1 MAESGCLKS
10 EKLHTLTV
18 TDDIVT
24 NNFETR
30 EHMSLTLG
38 TESYKELND
47 SSADLI
53 NGTFKDVNKDNDADQ
68 NTNTVGEYRTNNN
81 IEFDAWS
88 NLGEGNRETGLG
100 FVFYNSTDAG
110 STISTEVGS
119 GSLRTGLGE
128 TIEEISATQTLAQE
142 GLHASGG
149 SSSNTHRI
157 TQPPMSILKNMYVI
171 VQNNNVSISQFI
183 GTGLASSTSHID
195 ALLSAGGDHPLDLT
209 NYKDIS
215 LRLKVERKVGE
226 VLESVFEDTAGG
238 NIDHFVR
245 GNDVT
250 AVTPT
255 EVADASARELA
266 DFRHSGA
273 LLPKN
278 TIIPIVSNYLFSTQA
293 EKHRSILAN
302 GYIHPSAT
310 LDSIRLSQDANNL
323 DGISFSNFT
332 DNETDFYV
340 TLDAGGDDNADG
352 LTGITQG
359 VFTND
364 ILTVGA
370 TGGEAEGENGLKAI
384 NGEDVG
390 SNLNYLSN
398 KVRDSTFINPE
409 ISIEDRQAGIDT
421 GIPKNMYAG
430 GGLALGGLGPQTQ
443 DTINQGTKYKN
454 NVVFKVIC
462 DFQRIDQ

>member
-81 IEFDAWS
+81 IEFDAWN
-88 NLGEGNRETGLG
+88 NLGTNNYSETGRG
-100 FVFYNSTDAG
+100 FVFYNSTAVEE
-110 STISTEVGS
+110 ISGELSS
-119 GSLRTGLGE
+119 GVLRTGLGG
-128 TIEEISATQTLAQE
+128 TIEKISEAQTLAQE

-183 GTGLASSTSHID
+183 GTGMASTTEHISGLRS
-195 ALLSAGGDHPLDLT
+195 ASGSELSLT

-226 VLESVFEDTAGG
+226 GLVSVFENPLDGG
-238 NIDHFVR
+238 DIENFVR
-245 GNDVT
+245 GNNGI
-250 AVTPT
+250 ASVTPE
-255 EVADASARELA
+255 EVSGTPTVA

-278 TIIPIVSNYLFSTQA
+278 TIIPIVSNYLFSTEA

-310 LDSIRLSQDANNL
+310 LDNIRLSQNSNNL
-323 DGISFSNFT
+323 EGISFSNFT
-332 DNETDFYV
+332 DNETDLYV
-340 TLDAGGDDNADG
+340 TLDAGGDDNEDG

-364 ILTVGA
+364 ILTVR
-370 TGGEAEGENGLKAI
+370 TDGGEAEGANGLKTILA
-384 NGEDVG
+384 EDVG
-390 SNLNYLSN
+390 SGLNYLSN

-409 ISIEDRQAGIDT
+409 ISIENDS

-430 GGLALGGLGPQTQ
+430 GAISLGGLGPQTE